1 MIDYQNQY
9 SLGKVFIRWKEFFAS
24 FPVSHSIGVF
34 GMCWQEPLTLKHP
47 TVEHHNPGVS
57 LLYEENFT
65 LIQQQL
71 TVAHRESWNKD
82 RL

>member
-1 MIDYQNQY
+1 
-9 SLGKVFIRWKEFFAS
+9 
-24 FPVSHSIGVF
+24 
-34 GMCWQEPLTLKHP
+34 MCWQEPLTLKHP
-47 TVEHHNPGVS
+47 TVENHNPGVS

-71 TVAHRESWNKD
+71 TVAHREDWNKG